1 MSKKNR
7 PSPPPEN
14 TQETPAAEAPTG
26 EPPSAHE
33 SPPAEQWQPLETV
46 AVALGVDCGTL
57 RHLIGIGGWRDGAD
71 MRMVDDK
78 LLVSASGRERLVAAL
93 VGARSA
99 PSVVAALDAG
109 LDARRPVEFEVVR
122 FPINPHL
129 VLARDDAQGPLVSVR
144 VRSQRVYR
152 VGGRITVVRTQGAA
166 FEEVAAHNRHLFP
179 R

>member
-7 PSPPPEN
+7 PSTPAEN
-14 TQETPAAEAPTG
+14 TQETPAPDLPVG
-26 EPPSAHE
+26 ESPPAHE

-57 RHLIGIGGWRDGAD
+57 RHLVGIGGWRDGTD
-71 MRMVDDK
+71 MRMADDK
-78 LLVSASGRERLVAAL
+78 LLVSAIGRERLVAAL
-93 VGARSA
+93 VGERSA
-99 PSVVAALDAG
+99 PAVVAALDVG
-109 LDARRPVEFEVVR
+109 LDARRPVEYEVVR

-129 VLARDDAQGPLVSVR
+129 VLARADAQGPLVSVR